1 MEDGLPYCLS
11 LSLKFTIITRPPVLF
26 ALFRYDAPIGPLAG
40 SFHTSAQTMVPQSG
54 VRVLERPR
62 RQHLR
67 PYWNA
72 GRLQRLNNSDRQGVL
87 AGCRSPLALASLSTS
102 ARLGGLFLGCRCRAG
117 NRSRTRMA
125 QSRQGVG
132 RGVSSGFGL
141 SRLSQPCRSG

>member
-1 MEDGLPYCLS
+1 MEDGLLYCLS

-102 ARLGGLFLGCRCRAG
+102 ARLGGLFLAADAGRAHG
-117 NRSRTRMA
+117 LTSEWRSL
-125 QSRQGVG
+125 G
-132 RGVSSGFGL
+132 RAWGAVFPL
-141 SRLSQPCRSG
+141 ALD